1 MKNTKNPKVTI
12 AAIQS
17 ITELMNSYGVKKFD
31 YMKAFFTEMEKQAQS
46 TNSSVRNECMLFYKE
61 AMKWL
66 SDSIVNN
73 YTKNLKKL

>member
-31 YMKAFFTEMEKQAQS
+31 YMKAFFTEMEK
-46 TNSSVRNECMLFYKE
+46 
-61 AMKWL
+61 
-66 SDSIVNN
+66 
-73 YTKNLKKL
+73 